1 MKRISVVLF
10 LVVLITLFLPGCR
23 SLNPSVMLKTGKD
36 FNYSVFPPVQ
46 PVEYKISQ
54 NDIVSF
60 SIFANDGF
68 QLIDVTTLYGEKGG
82 NQQRIVTNNAL
93 QYKVEFDGGVKLPLL
108 GRVTLKG
115 MTIREAEV
123 FLEEKYS
130 SFYNKPFVLLE
141 VTNRRVIIFPG
152 SEGAAKVV
160 SLEYDNTTLMEGL
173 AAAGGISKDGKAY
186 KVKLIR
192 GDLKKPDV
200 YLIDLSTIEGVKQ
213 ADLVLQA
220 NDIIYVETKLRIGR
234 DVMNNILPYLTFITT
249 TILFIELFTR
259 IPK

>member
-1 MKRISVVLF
+1 
-10 LVVLITLFLPGCR
+10 
-23 SLNPSVMLKTGKD
+23 
-36 FNYSVFPPVQ
+36 
-46 PVEYKISQ
+46 
-54 NDIVSF
+54 
-60 SIFANDGF
+60 
-68 QLIDVTTLYGEKGG
+68 
-82 NQQRIVTNNAL
+82 
-93 QYKVEFDGGVKLPLL
+93 
-108 GRVTLKG
+108 
-115 MTIREAEV
+115 
-123 FLEEKYS
+123 
-130 SFYNKPFVLLE
+130 FYNKPFVLLE

-160 SLEYDNTTLMEGL
+160 SLEYDNTTFMEGL